1 MFVSDLKC
9 LVTLRVIAAGFW
21 KRENLKIVTHQIFG
35 PWSITG
41 TQWIIHKVMVRH
53 FLGLADIL
61 DILRPSFLLLGTESL
76 PTVWPC
82 SVPRNGGVCQPDP
95 SPPYG
100 STIKKEKTCFFCSPS
115 PPFTSLPGTSGS
127 GDFPH
132 PPAFPDP
139 PWYCHTAGAS
149 KEAGTNTLW
158 SNNQI
163 EVSKMGIVKPIY

>member
-41 TQWIIHKVMVRH
+41 TPWIIHKVMIRH

-82 SVPRNGGVCQPDP
+82 SVPRNGGVCQTDP
-95 SPPYG
+95 SPSYG

-115 PPFTSLPGTSGS
+115 PPFTSLIGLPDQETSPIPQHFLIPL
-127 GDFPH
+127 DI
-132 PPAFPDP
+132 AILQEQVR
-139 PWYCHTAGAS
+139 
-149 KEAGTNTLW
+149 KLV
-158 SNNQI
+158 QI
-163 EVSKMGIVKPIY
+163 HCDQTTRLKCLRWE